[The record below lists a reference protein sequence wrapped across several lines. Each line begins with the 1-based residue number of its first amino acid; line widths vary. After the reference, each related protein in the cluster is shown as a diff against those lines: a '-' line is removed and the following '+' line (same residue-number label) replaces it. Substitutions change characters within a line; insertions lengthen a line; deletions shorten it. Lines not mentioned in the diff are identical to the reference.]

1 MFKYFRDKTSGKI
14 YTKIDG
20 VMCAEVVDTSSLDLE
35 EVNESVMARNT
46 YAVKHWASDTNTIDE
61 LMQRKYALKDVVGVP
76 VDGKPVDFRVEHI
89 IHNDDGTDTV
99 YFVSVDVV
107 GKSTMTNMDQFL
119 DAYTAKMSHELVS
132 RMRVMEHK
140 TNKGHCKKRKL
151 SLLSL
156 GNLKN
161 MEGYCIGADD
171 MIFDGLRTEAE
182 RCKNDEDG
190 YTSWYWLD
198 TPSLLYTT
206 SFMYV
211 SNGGGPGN
219 GSNYASNAGSVA
231 LSFSILTGGI

>member
-1 MFKYFRDKTSGKI
+1 MFKYFRDKKSGKI
-14 YTKIDG
+14 YTKIDYM
-20 VMCAEVVDTSSLDLE
+20 MCAEVVDTTGLDLE

-61 LMQRKYALKDVVGVP
+61 LMQRKYALKDVVSVP

-89 IHNDDGTDTV
+89 VHNDDGTDTV
-99 YFVSVDVV
+99 YFVSADVV
-107 GKSTMTNMDQFL
+107 GESTMTDMDQFL
-119 DAYTAKMSHELVS
+119 DAYTAKMPHELVS

-140 TNKGHCKKRKL
+140 TSKGHCRKRKL

-156 GNLKN
+156 GNLKDT
-161 MEGYCIGADD
+161 EGYCIGADD

-198 TPSLLYTT
+198 TPYLSSATL
-206 SFMYV
+206 FMLV
-211 SNGGGPGN
+211 SISGYPGN
-219 GSNYASNAGSVA
+219 NTNASNAFSVT
-231 LSFSILTGGI
+231 LSFSIQTGSK